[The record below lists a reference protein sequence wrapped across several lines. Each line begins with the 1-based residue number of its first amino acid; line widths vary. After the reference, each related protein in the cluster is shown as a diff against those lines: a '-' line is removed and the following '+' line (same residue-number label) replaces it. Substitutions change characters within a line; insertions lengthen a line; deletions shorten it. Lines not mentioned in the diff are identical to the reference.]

1 MSSIRKE
8 RDGVKQSQLF
18 PKPFIDRC
26 CERNRNRMRTEFLRP
41 IDGLRLP
48 EEYRALLRPGESEAG
63 VNRAVHRLP
72 RFFYEVGS
80 WEEAH
85 EIRLAPHFTLAE
97 LMLVD
102 CREARLLLSQFP
114 HYVPCAIVLHARF
127 LEDFRREVDAPVF
140 VSANGGYRSPAHQ
153 IGGAKSI
160 HAWGTA
166 ANIYRIGDTFL
177 DNAKSIEKY
186 GAIAS
191 SLSRAVLVRPF
202 GTGEKE
208 TDDHLHLDLGLVSLT
223 PHGCSEAL

>member
-1 MSSIRKE
+1 
-8 RDGVKQSQLF
+8 
-18 PKPFIDRC
+18 
-26 CERNRNRMRTEFLRP
+26 MRTEFPRP

-48 EEYRALLRPGESEAG
+48 EQYRALLRPDESEAG
-63 VNRAVHRLP
+63 ADGTVHRLP
-72 RFFYEVGS
+72 RFFYEIGS

-114 HYVPCAIVLHARF
+114 HYVPCAILLLARF

-140 VSANGGYRSPAHQ
+140 ISANGGYRSPAHQ

-166 ANIYRIGDTFL
+166 ANIYRVGDTFVS
-177 DNAKSIEKY
+177 DARSIEKY
-186 GAIAS
+186 RTIAAL
-191 SLSRAVLVRPF
+191 LSPAVFVRPF
-202 GTGEKE
+202 GREKGQ
-208 TDDHLHLDLGLVSLT
+208 TSDHLHIDLGFTSLT
-223 PHGCSEAL
+223 PRGCSEAN